1 MVESTRRKLKIV
13 KIVLW
18 SILCAILL
26 FVLVVVG
33 SLLVDKYVK
42 KSKVPMFAGYG
53 SMIVLTGS
61 MYPAIE
67 AGDLIIVKK
76 CDEYKISDD
85 IVTYI
90 RSDGEIIT
98 HRLTRYFQEEGKY
111 EVWGDANPDPDAEHI
126 SIDQIAGKVVLTIP
140 KIGLVFDWILKD
152 GGIIYIIALIAVL
165 VAAVYFW
172 GLTKPEAEAAKD
184 AEGAGDGATPDISSE
199 ANTDNTAAPSEVAT
213 NDSTAAPATDTEST
227 AATPE
232 EAVEPQQDPQNDSK
246 Q

>member
-18 SILCAILL
+18 SILGAILL

-33 SLLVDKYVK
+33 SLLVDKYIK

-61 MYPAIE
+61 MSPVIE
-67 AGDLIIVKK
+67 QGDLIIVKK
-76 CDEYKISDD
+76 CDEYKISED

-98 HRLTRYFQEEGKY
+98 HRLVNYLPDEDKY
-111 EVWGDANPDPDAEHI
+111 VTKGEVVTDTDPEHI

-140 KIGLVFDWILKD
+140 KVGLVFDWILKD

-184 AEGAGDGATPDISSE
+184 AEGTGDGATPDISSE
-199 ANTDNTAAPSEVAT
+199 ANTDNTTAPSEVAT

-232 EAVEPQQDPQNDSK
+232 EAVEPQQEPQDDSK